1 MRYDFIG
8 DVVIFYSYRENIRDS
23 CSVLKNIIKYSDH
36 NFLTLVPK
44 LISFVTFDNYLRF
57 T

>member
-1 MRYDFIG
+1 MRYGFIG